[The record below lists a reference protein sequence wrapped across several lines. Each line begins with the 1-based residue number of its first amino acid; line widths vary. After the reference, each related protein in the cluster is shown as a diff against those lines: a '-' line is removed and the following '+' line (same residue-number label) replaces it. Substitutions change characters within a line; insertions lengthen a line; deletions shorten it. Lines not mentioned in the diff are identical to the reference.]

1 LSKKTSFVLFS
12 KIQMQNHLIRYAIT
26 LISVVFVV
34 NGFAQDSTYAEKLG
48 FPRGAKVVVLHIDD
62 VGMSYDSNSGTVDVL
77 TNGAAKSCS
86 IMMTCPWVPGF
97 FRYLKEHPDADAGI
111 HLTLTSEWRDYR
123 WGPLSG
129 KPTVPG
135 LVDPEGEL
143 WTSVEEVVKHATAD
157 EVEVELRAQIDRAIS
172 MGFRPTHLDS
182 HMGTLFASKA
192 FIERYIKMGMQYN
205 IPIMFPGGHNALISK
220 QMNMPDAQ
228 VQMLRQVA
236 KGIWNTGLPVLDDLY
251 NETYSWAIPR
261 DSSTDENLL
270 RKFKTRKYIEA
281 LRSLKPGVT
290 MVIMHCTATTEV
302 FPFISDSGPV
312 RKGDLLTM
320 MDPEF
325 KEALK
330 REKIILTTWR
340 ELMVRRSNI
349 RQ

>member
-1 LSKKTSFVLFS
+1 MRS
-12 KIQMQNHLIRYAIT
+12 LIVFILLIASYAVY
-26 LISVVFVV
+26 S
-34 NGFAQDSTYAEKLG
+34 QDSTYAERLG
-48 FPRGAKVVVLHIDD
+48 YPKGSRVVILHVDD
-62 VGMSYDSNSGTVDVL
+62 VGMSYDSNK
-77 TNGAAKSCS
+77 GAIDAMEKGVANSCS
-86 IMMTCPWVPGF
+86 IMMPCGWVPQF
-97 FRYLKEHPDADAGI
+97 AHYLSKHSSVDAGL
-111 HLTLTSEWRDYR
+111 HLTLTSEWKEYR
-123 WGPLSG
+123 WGPLAG
-129 KPTVPG
+129 KSNVPG
-135 LVDPEGEL
+135 LVDKEGAM
-143 WTSVEEVVKHATAD
+143 WSTVQEVVQHSNAD
-157 EVEVELRAQIDRAIS
+157 EIEKEIRAQIDRAKNLGIE
-172 MGFRPTHLDS
+172 PTHLDS
-182 HMGTLFASKA
+182 HMGTLFATPA
-192 FIERYIKMGMQYN
+192 FMERYIKVGEEFK
-205 IPIMFPGGHNALISK
+205 IPVMFPGGHNALISK